1 MLRRLLKFLLWTTIT
16 LVALLVLVVLFH
28 PPLVKWAVKRYSP
41 EYTGRQITL
50 DHFRVNPFTGNVHM
64 EGLHVLEA
72 KADTVFVHINAIDV
86 NTTLYKMWSG
96 FYEITSVTI
105 DGPFLRIVQSGD
117 RFNFSDLSDRFASD
131 TALAPEPTDSEPMRY
146 AVQNIAL
153 NDGTLNYL
161 SDLLPKPV
169 HVRSLQFTSTGLA
182 WDKTLVEALASLSLA
197 NGSTLSTEVRFDQ
210 QSLKYEVHADLDKVP
225 LKMFAPYVQPYL
237 RISAMDGLMQADMHV
252 RGNGNDPM
260 DVGLKGRIQV
270 QEAQLLDPDG
280 VKLTG
285 LGRMEVV
292 IDSIDVKQE
301 LYRIRRFTLHEPYV
315 FYEMYDEDDNWTR
328 LMAPDTV
335 ASSVAAEA
343 ELGYDPMNPF
353 SMLVFYAKEVAASY
367 TDGNYKVDSLGIGMG
382 TVIFNDYTLQNT
394 FHYALTDLSIT
405 ANGINSKQDSITLF
419 AHSALNGSG
428 TFDAR
433 ADLDPA
439 TLRNMHFSY
448 TIDQLGMPDF
458 GPYTVFFLAH
468 PILSG
473 TTRYTCETH
482 IVNNKLVS
490 KNHILVE
497 DFQFGRKMDVSTAYQ
512 LPMRL
517 AVSLLKDK
525 DGNIDLEL
533 PVEGDLDDPE
543 YKVMPIVWQVLKN
556 LIVKAVSAPI
566 NLLSRAFD
574 ADEEDL
580 KAVRFLHLQ
589 EDLTGK
595 QEKPLNTLARVAS
608 AKPELKIELVQ
619 AGDKAGE
626 EEAYALL
633 MARSAF
639 LADSTGAPV
648 DLPRIELEEK
658 VRTIDIK
665 SPGFTAWLDKRMGA
679 SSEPTQKRCMQFVGA
694 ANAKAE
700 VERLWAARKV
710 LLETYLTTT
719 KQLPAGRIT
728 VRDATPE
735 DKVATS
741 GQPYFQ
747 VLYGSAPSEE

>member
-1 MLRRLLKFLLWTTIT
+1 
-16 LVALLVLVVLFH
+16 
-28 PPLVKWAVKRYSP
+28 
-41 EYTGRQITL
+41 
-50 DHFRVNPFTGNVHM
+50 M

-96 FYEITSVTI
+96 LYEITSVTI
-105 DGPFLRIVQSGD
+105 DGPFLRIIQSGD

-131 TALAPEPTDSEPMRY
+131 TAAAPEPDDGPPVRY
-146 AVQNIAL
+146 AVHNITL
-153 NDGTLNYL
+153 SNGTLDYL
-161 SDLLPKPV
+161 SDLLPGPLR
-169 HVRSLQFTSTGLA
+169 VRSFQFSSPGVA
-182 WDKTLVEALASLSLA
+182 WDKPLVEALASLALM
-197 NGSTLSTEVRFDQ
+197 NGSTLKTEASFDQ
-210 QSLKYEVHADLDKVP
+210 QSMKYQVHADLDKVP
-225 LKMFAPYVQPYL
+225 LKMLKPYVQPYL
-237 RISAMDGLMQADMHV
+237 RISALTGMLQADLHV
-252 RGNGNDPM
+252 RGNGNDPL
-260 DVGLKGRIQV
+260 DVGLKGNMQLHDA
-270 QEAQLLDPDG
+270 ELLDPKG
-280 VKLTG
+280 VKLSG

-292 IDSIDVKQE
+292 IDTIDIKKE
-301 LYRIRRFTLHEPYV
+301 LYRIRRFTLDEPYA
-315 FYEMYDEDDNWTR
+315 FYEMYDEGDNWTR
-328 LMAPDTV
+328 LLAEDTV
-335 ASSVAAEA
+335 ASSLAAEE

-353 SMLVFYAKEVAASY
+353 SMLVHYAKDVAASY
-367 TDGNYKVDSLGIGMG
+367 TNGNYKVDSLGIGKG

-394 FHYALTDLSIT
+394 FHYELSDLSIR
-405 ANGINSKQDSITLF
+405 ADGINSKQDSITLF
-419 AHSALNGSG
+419 AHSALNGNG

-439 TLRNMHFSY
+439 TFRNMHFSY
-448 TIDQLGMPDF
+448 TIDRLGMPDF

-473 TTRYTCETH
+473 TTHFTCETH

-525 DGNIDLEL
+525 DGNIELDL

-580 KAVRFLHLQ
+580 KSVRFLHLQ

-595 QEKPLNTLARVAS
+595 QEKPLNTLARVAAS
-608 AKPELKIELVQ
+608 KPELKIELVQ
-619 AGDKAGE
+619 AGDKTGE

-639 LADSTGAPV
+639 LADSTGTTV
-648 DLPRIELEEK
+648 DLPRIGLEEK

-665 SPGFTAWLDKRMGA
+665 SPGFTAWMDKRMGP
-679 SSEPTQKRCMQFVGA
+679 SGEPIQKRCMQFVGV

-700 VERLWAARKV
+700 VERLWTARKL
-710 LLETYLTTT
+710 LLETYLTKE

-728 VRDATPE
+728 VRDATPD
-735 DKVATS
+735 DKLATS
-741 GQPYFQ
+741 GQPYFE
-747 VLYGSAPSEE
+747 VKYGSAPDQE